1 MWDAIAA
8 FIKSFNE
15 KYLIPLVISVVVAI
29 VVIVLLPSD
38 YWMIIKIGGLAF
50 GIAIAGIAFLVVIL
64 FRYVFSLIK
73 KGMKEASVRR
83 YRDEQNQIQ
92 NEINI
97 KEFWERIDR
106 YSPEEREIIRKI
118 VETGNKPVSEFAYVF
133 HHGDSIFESGLM
145 VSTIMLDEQ
154 ERYIRVY
161 KLKDE
166 YFKILNYSI
175 EKYNKISNFD

>member
-50 GIAIAGIAFLVVIL
+50 GIAITGIAFLVVIL

-97 KEFWERIDR
+97 KEFWERID
-106 YSPEEREIIRKI
+106 
-118 VETGNKPVSEFAYVF
+118 GEFSSQVQR
-133 HHGDSIFESGLM
+133 G
-145 VSTIMLDEQ
+145 
-154 ERYIRVY
+154 
-161 KLKDE
+161 
-166 YFKILNYSI
+166 
-175 EKYNKISNFD
+175 